1 MAMDNDDLIDTLNNL
16 IETCKDGEKGF
27 RTCAEDI
34 KNTALQPM
42 FITAA
47 EHCAEAAAQL
57 RQEVGR
63 LGGNSP
69 PAVPMRCG
77 G

>member
-34 KNTALQPM
+34 KNTSLQPM

-57 RQEVGR
+57 RQEVER
-63 LGGNSP
+63 LLWLNEYAAERGT
-69 PAVPMRCG
+69 
-77 G
+77 